1 MNCYLDT
8 QESDL
13 ALDML
18 KALESSS
25 LDQQQVLACS
35 ALELFM
41 QEHEYNLAFKLMA
54 EFPDLR
60 KCEYITSPRF
70 ADDLFAS
77 AKLGDIKVLR
87 AAFEKLGLPVHIQDR
102 SEFNLLE
109 YGVSEQLSEI
119 VQYAH
124 QVLALTSDKADSLFS
139 YMAWEGNKH
148 LLRYLKS
155 EVGLVVS
162 DGDKVVES
170 CARSR
175 EIDMVQFASEE
186 LGIAAI
192 NSLDVLEPAIVRAA
206 EAGQLKPLQD
216 LIDRFSIN
224 IDPMQL
230 RRRHQGIEVRDEA
243 VALYFR
249 EVLKLS
255 VAEATY

>member
-1 MNCYLDT
+1 
-8 QESDL
+8 
-13 ALDML
+13 ML
-18 KALESSS
+18 RTLESSS
-25 LDQQQVLACS
+25 QDEQQVLACS

-54 EFPDLR
+54 EYPDLR
-60 KCEYITSPRF
+60 KCEYVTSTRF

-77 AKLGDIKVLR
+77 AKLGDIQVLR
-87 AAFEKLGLPVHIQDR
+87 GAFEKLGLPVHIQDR

-109 YGVSEQLSEI
+109 YGVSEQVNEV

-139 YMAWEGNKH
+139 YMAWEGNKT
-148 LLRYLKS
+148 LLRYLKN

-162 DGDKVVES
+162 EGNKVVES
-170 CARSR
+170 CARSK

-186 LGIAAI
+186 LGITAI
-192 NSLDVLEPAIVRAA
+192 SSLETLEPAIQRAA
-206 EAGQLKPLQD
+206 EIGQLKPLQD

-224 IDPMQL
+224 IDPVQL
-230 RRRHQGIEVRDEA
+230 RRKYRGIEVRDEA

-249 EVLKLS
+249 EVLK
-255 VAEATY
+255 VAVTEA